1 MVIPSSGKVVATG
14 VGGPLKPT
22 EISITRLKDCE
33 IEPGASKGPAAVQ
46 SLNFHP
52 NSELLLAAG
61 LDKKLRL
68 FSVDGDENP
77 KVSSYFF
84 KNFPIKQALFTPTG
98 DQILVTANRPK
109 IYGLDVR
116 TGEPFHVRPF
126 NGQAQS
132 KYFGLAVGPNPADS
146 PGLRSSQM
154 YAVLGDPTVALL
166 CDLATKNV
174 VRTLRMRARGVA
186 AAFCP
191 ENDTLFTADEE
202 CNIYEWHLGSGR
214 CKQRITAS
222 SKVTCLTVRRT
233 SSHSP
238 TSILAVGTASGFVDL
253 FDLSGPKISEK
264 PVNSIQNLTTAV
276 TGLQFHTG
284 GELLVAA
291 SKFNQNQNA
300 LKLVHTNTGT
310 VFRNWPTFKTPLQK
324 VSAIDLSRRGG
335 LLSIGNEKGK
345 VLLYRLHHYETGSG

>member
-1 MVIPSSGKVVATG
+1 MG
-14 VGGPLKPT
+14 
-22 EISITRLKDCE
+22 
-33 IEPGASKGPAAVQ
+33 
-46 SLNFHP
+46 
-52 NSELLLAAG
+52 
-61 LDKKLRL
+61 
-68 FSVDGDENP
+68 
-77 KVSSYFF
+77 
-84 KNFPIKQALFTPTG
+84 
-98 DQILVTANRPK
+98 NRPK

-202 CNIYEWHLGSGR
+202 SNIYEWHLGSGR